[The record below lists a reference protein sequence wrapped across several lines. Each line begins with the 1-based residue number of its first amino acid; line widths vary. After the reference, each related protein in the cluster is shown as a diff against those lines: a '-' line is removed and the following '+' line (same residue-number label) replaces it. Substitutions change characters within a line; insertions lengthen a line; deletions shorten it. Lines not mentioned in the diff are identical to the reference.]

1 MGADHTAGLTYR
13 NPRNRDKQAE
23 NSLRSQIQAATCD
36 AFGYCLNSVPGGRA
50 SIYQFFA
57 DLMNAR
63 YGLRLTPKDIMEIG
77 KQTLRDQLAFNEKAE
92 FSKMDSK
99 AAAFVREE
107 TITPTGQVFD
117 VDDGRDKKRMEGIG
131 FVSGKGK
138 GLGDPHTPAAGYD
151 VWRWCCK

>member
-23 NSLRSQIQAATCD
+23 NSLKSQIQAATCD

-63 YGLRLTPKDIMEIG
+63 YGLQLTPKDIIEIG

-92 FSKMDSK
+92 FSKTDSK
-99 AAAFVREE
+99 GAAFIREE
-107 TITPTGQVFD
+107 AIAPTGQVFD
-117 VDDGRDKKRMEGIG
+117 VDEAEIKK
-131 FVSGKGK
+131 
-138 GLGDPHTPAAGYD
+138 
-151 VWRWCCK
+151 VWKELDSFQEKEKVWEVRPILLCSQ